1 MSDGSIEWDDE
12 DDSNSNSKNG
22 ILPDGEYDMKDTK
35 IHYCCRTQGYWYD
48 PIDLPVS
55 TPIFL
60 LPYKSKN
67 CQRVKWAMSKLQ
79 FITYDTEDSHNKDD
93 FQGNYVYTENK
104 HNDLPTIYYCY
115 YEGMYLNSV

>member
-1 MSDGSIEWDDE
+1 MSDGFIEWDDE
-12 DDSNSNSKNG
+12 DDSKSNSKNG
-22 ILPDGEYDMKDTK
+22 ILPDGQYGTDTK
-35 IHYCCRTQGYWYD
+35 IYYCCRTQGYWYD

-79 FITYDTEDSHNKDD
+79 FITYDTEDDNNMDK
-93 FQGNYVYTENK
+93 FQSNHVYTENK

-115 YEGMYLNSV
+115 YEGMYI